1 MNRDCWGWGSRD
13 SPQAPEGGWPGLG
26 CRGKGEIGGRADR
39 LQGSCGGRGVCAG
52 SSVFPLTAASGSGV
66 GGRRAGAPV
75 THCVSAPTPTPGPG
89 PDLDECRVRSL
100 CQHACRNTE
109 GSYQCLCPAG
119 YRLLP
124 SGKNCQ
130 GELWP
135 SRVWAGQV
143 GASWEGLAPSS
154 RFSTISR
161 EGGAGRGAQSTPE
174 AHGQAGSHTP
184 SRNYKVARAGSES
197 SPGGGSQLCCVSPG
211 SSPHLSEPQSPG
223 EMELTV
229 LPAIA
234 G

>member
-13 SPQAPEGGWPGLG
+13 SPQAPEGGWLGLG

-75 THCVSAPTPTPGPG
+75 TQCVSAPTPTPGPG

-174 AHGQAGSHTP
+174 AHGQA
-184 SRNYKVARAGSES
+184 ARREATLQAGTTRLRGQAPKAALEVDRS
-197 SPGGGSQLCCVSPG
+197 SAVCPRGA
-211 SSPHLSEPQSPG
+211 HLTCLSLS
-223 EMELTV
+223 LLV
-229 LPAIA
+229 KWS
-234 G
+234 